1 MVSDTADTP
10 PPIDTYGTESND
22 DSNTVF
28 NALLGGLAGIVL
40 SFLPGSTLL
49 GGAIAGYLEGGDPAD
64 GLRVGALAGVV
75 MLVPFVVFGFLAS
88 MFFLGVGSSVSMFG
102 VVLLAVLVV
111 AVYAVGLS
119 ILGAVFGIY
128 VRNER

>member
-10 PPIDTYGTESND
+10 PPIDTYGTGSND

-49 GGAIAGYLEGGDPAD
+49 GGAVAGYLEGGDPAD

-88 MFFLGVGSSVSMFG
+88 MFFLGVGSSGPMFG
-102 VVLLAVLVV
+102 VLFLAVLVV
-111 AVYAVGLS
+111 AVYAVGLG
-119 ILGAVFGIY
+119 ILGAVLGIY
-128 VRNER
+128 VRNEL